1 MNFTFSYLLA
11 GIDTLFIVIFLNALS
26 FVCLLFV
33 FVFFFLLHPTDDSL
47 VVQHQLVQG

>member
-11 GIDTLFIVIFLNALS
+11 GIDILFIVIFLNALS

-33 FVFFFLLHPTDDSL
+33 FVFYFYSIL
-47 VVQHQLVQG
+47 QIIHQLYNIN